1 STSTSTVVGSLSTGL
16 SSTNSNLTSLS
27 TSTSTVVGSLSTGL
41 SSTNSSITSLS
52 TSTSTV
58 VGSLST
64 GLSSTNSNLTSLSTA
79 TSTGISSLSTGLSSI
94 ANNNTN
100 LGNST
105 AGAIG
110 GGATYDPTTGTI
122 SAPSYVTYNSDGSTT
137 INNNVGSAIDNINA
151 HGIKYFHAN
160 STAADSLAAGAES
173 V

>member
-1 STSTSTVVGSLSTGL
+1 M
-16 SSTNSNLTSLS
+16 
-27 TSTSTVVGSLSTGL
+27 
-41 SSTNSSITSLS
+41 
-52 TSTSTV
+52 
-58 VGSLST
+58 
-64 GLSSTNSNLTSLSTA
+64 
-79 TSTGISSLSTGLSSI
+79 SSI

-110 GGATYDPTTGTI
+110 GGATYDPTTGAI

-160 STAADSLAAGAES
+160 STAPDSQAVGVDS
-173 V
+173 VAIGP